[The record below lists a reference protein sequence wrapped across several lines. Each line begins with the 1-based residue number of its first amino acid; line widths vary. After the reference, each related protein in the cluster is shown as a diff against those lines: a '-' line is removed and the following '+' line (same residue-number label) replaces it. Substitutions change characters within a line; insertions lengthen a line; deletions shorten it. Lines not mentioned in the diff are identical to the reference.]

1 MLKRNLALILPCI
14 GLSIYG
20 ASLAQ
25 TATQKSTL
33 QPSENKRAVCR
44 DVSLTRRPGWVL
56 SGGFTPEGSQL
67 FVVDALNQTIL
78 RYSNAGQSLGA
89 VGQPMRSMLGSL
101 LPVTGTFRG
110 SDFILQ
116 VSDGLMLLDKSLRP
130 EGTKRL
136 QSYEGEWRVDG
147 LWEWE
152 PVGTADVV
160 AFVDIVHGDHRNNLN
175 NWKTAFV
182 RFPLQGTGKVDV
194 LKDFALSGT
203 PNKGYFRTG
212 YHYITSLGE
221 AAYFLSMNEGLT
233 LFKSEKGGRLED
245 VSRLLPKALQ
255 APVLPD
261 WNVSKEYVDLMRRIE
276 RQSMPVGL
284 FGWQGSLYLLYRSP
298 QGDGTRWALYS
309 IDPSGER
316 PSRSVTL
323 PIRASHVTVFP
334 GSQDWAFVEKG
345 PVIGYGVQEI
355 SRVLFIPSR
364 LLTAPLRSGVMVCA
378 Q

>member
-25 TATQKSTL
+25 TATQKNTL
-33 QPSENKRAVCR
+33 QLGENKRAVCR
-44 DVSLTRRPGWVL
+44 DVSLTRKPGWAL
-56 SGGFTPEGSQL
+56 SGGFTPDGDQL
-67 FVVDALNQTIL
+67 FLVDVLNQTIL
-78 RYSNAGQSLGA
+78 RYSNTGESLGA
-89 VGQPMRSMLGSL
+89 VGQPVQSTLRNL
-101 LPVTGTFRG
+101 LPVAGTFRG

-130 EGTKRL
+130 EMTKRL
-136 QSYEGEWRVDG
+136 QSYEGDWSVGG

-152 PVGTADVV
+152 PVGTDIV
-160 AFVDIVHGDHRNNLN
+160 AFADIVHGDRSNLN
-175 NWKTAFV
+175 SWKTAFV
-182 RFPLQGTGKVDV
+182 RFPLQGAGKVDV
-194 LKDFALSGT
+194 LKGFALSKI
-203 PNKGYFRTG
+203 PNKGYYRTG

-221 AAYFLSMNEGLT
+221 TAYFLSMNEGLT
-233 LFKSEKGGRLED
+233 LFKSEKGGRPED
-245 VSRLLPKALQ
+245 VSRLLPRALQ
-255 APVLPD
+255 APALPD
-261 WNVSKEYVDLMRRIE
+261 WDDPRKEYVDLMKRIE
-276 RQSMPVGL
+276 GESMPVGL
-284 FGWQGSLYLLYRSP
+284 YGWQDSLYLLYRSP
-298 QGDGTRWALYS
+298 QGEGTRWTLYS

-316 PSRSVTL
+316 PPRSMIL

-334 GSQDWAFVEKG
+334 GVQDWAFVEKG

-364 LLTAPLRSGVMVCA
+364 LLTAPLRSGGMVCA